1 VPQASEPARSRRW
14 FPLSA
19 ARLSLLLLWFAVC
32 GSAQSRRLVVIKVDG
47 LGEDVV
53 ERWLEL
59 RDAKTGKSVLPW
71 IKHVFVDGG
80 AWLKNFYV
88 RGISLSAPSW
98 SMLDSGHHLVIRGN
112 AEYDRAS
119 AHVYD
124 YLNFFPFYLYNA
136 RNARA
141 DMPAVEVL
149 DESGIPLLIDRYPFD
164 ERLQGM
170 QLFQRGVRWRTL
182 KNTLPRR
189 FGSRSMRQLFNEW
202 QTGFG
207 LSESLNEQ
215 IERELKNAIAG
226 DKILYLDYFFGDY
239 DHVVHLAND
248 LESQRHVM
256 EKLDAFVGRI
266 WSAIEASPFA
276 DETTLALISD
286 HGLNSDP
293 SVYSQG
299 YNLIDFFT
307 SAAAGGHHV
316 ITNRHPL
323 TEYKL
328 KGLDPFVSEVVTPS
342 RNSLYLQGE
351 AESYPTALLDLD
363 GNERAG
369 IYLRNSDI
377 NEMHLLLK
385 GQPDPAAADAVLR
398 IIDRRRGEWQ
408 RTAAELTGELAAL
421 KRAIDRLRAT
431 VPEKPKFTADQIR
444 AGFQATW
451 RRQRGQISRWERQW
465 SIYSTYRDWLNAVLK
480 VTAGEILDGKA
491 SLSSLV
497 PRRAPLDRNTLHQLR
512 NYVVNRRGTAFDR
525 VNYLALLTGIR
536 VRNNVQEGL
545 AAGPVDFVALP
556 VKQDVLERA
565 LPPEDRPGRDGIL
578 LYASEDRQA
587 LILVRERGGG
597 LELKYVPVGNVE
609 QDDSGRLTFER
620 LPPGPGFPLR
630 YFEDPAFAPGADAA
644 QWLAGWHSEQEWFE
658 ATHQTRY
665 SNGIIGLSEQFGPV
679 ETGASSTLWDGA
691 GDDAP
696 LLRRFAARLRTMAE
710 ADLLVIA
717 NDHWNFNVRGFNP
730 GGNHGSFLRISTHS
744 VLMMAGAGVRRGVV
758 VNSPYDSLC
767 FVPTV
772 LELTGRGKPG
782 GLPGPVVR
790 EVLLPAEATEAR
802 RP

>member
-1 VPQASEPARSRRW
+1 VPQASESARSRRP
-14 FPLSA
+14 FPVSA
-19 ARLSLLLLWFAVC
+19 ARLFLLLLCFAVC

-47 LGEDVV
+47 LGEEVV

-59 RDAKTGKSVLPW
+59 RDAKTGKSALPW
-71 IKHVFVDGG
+71 IQHVFVDGG

-124 YLNFFPFYLYNA
+124 YLNFFPFYFYNA

-149 DESGIPLLIDRYPFD
+149 DESGIPLLIDRYRFD

-170 QLFQRGVRWRTL
+170 QLFQRGVRWQTL

-189 FGSRSMRQLFNEW
+189 FGSRSVRQLFNEW
-202 QTGFG
+202 QTGFE

-256 EKLDAFVGRI
+256 EKLDALVGRI
-266 WSAIEASPFA
+266 WSAIEASPMSN
-276 DETTLALISD
+276 ETTLVLVSD

-307 SAAAGGHHV
+307 STAGGGHHV

-323 TEYKL
+323 AEYKL

-385 GQPDPAAADAVLR
+385 DRLDAASAAAVLR
-398 IIDRRRGEWQ
+398 IIDRHREEWQ
-408 RTAAELTGELAAL
+408 RTSAELSSELAAL
-421 KRAIDRLRAT
+421 RRAIVRLRAAA
-431 VPEKPKFTADQIR
+431 PEKQKFTAEQLR
-444 AGFQATW
+444 AGLRAAW
-451 RRQRGQISRWERQW
+451 RRQRGQISRWEQQW
-465 SIYSTYRDWLNAVLK
+465 SIYSTYNEWLKAVLK
-480 VTAGEILDGKA
+480 VTAADILRGKA
-491 SLSSLV
+491 NLSTLV
-497 PRRAPLDRNTLHQLR
+497 PRRAPLERNSLHELR
-512 NYVVNRRGTAFDR
+512 HYVINRRGATFDR
-525 VNYLALLTGIR
+525 VNYLAMLTGIQ
-536 VRNNVQEGL
+536 VRNNVQPDL
-545 AAGPVDFVALP
+545 ASAPVDFVALP
-556 VKQDVLERA
+556 VKRDVLERA

-578 LYASEDRQA
+578 LYASEDRQV
-587 LILVRERGGG
+587 LILIRESSSG
-597 LELKYVPVGNVE
+597 LELKYLPVSNVE
-609 QDDSGRLTFER
+609 QDAAGLFTFER
-620 LPPGPGFPLR
+620 RPPGPGFPLR
-630 YFEDPAFAPGADAA
+630 YFEDPKFAPGVNAA
-644 QWLAGWHSEQEWFE
+644 EWLAGWHREQEWFE
-658 ATHQTRY
+658 ATHETRY

-679 ETGASSTLWDGA
+679 ETGVSSTLWDGA

-710 ADLLVIA
+710 ADMLVIA
-717 NDHWNFNVRGFNP
+717 NDHWNFNARGFNP

-744 VLMMAGAGVRRGVV
+744 VLMMAGAGVRRGVR
-758 VNSPYDSLC
+758 VNRPYDSLC

-772 LELTGRGKPG
+772 LALTGRGQPG
-782 GLPGPVVR
+782 DLPGPVIR
-790 EVLLPAEATEAR
+790 ELLLPAESTEAR